1 MAAPSPLETSPVVSA
16 TSDLERR
23 VMATV
28 MTSETRGDPPW
39 LCAVKVAQCCGNE
52 ESNSPGFRSVFPNAD
67 LALIMVSNLC
77 FSNNTP
83 YMWKLLEQSM
93 ATKLVYPLHV
103 LALLTFRVIQ
113 NRREQ
118 PQTYRLYLELMRRY
132 AVSFSLREA
141 GPHKEKIIKSID
153 DTLRLSNTYRFEN
166 WNLGMAVVLFL
177 VSTMSS
183 LLDCVLQD
191 RGLLVAS
198 QYQHVNEG
206 FQSMD
211 IDVDSKLSKNRCKHL
226 ELLRQNNAFI
236 ALEVLENMCSSKC
249 IQVSLRLVNFNMSE
263 TFKSLLQR
271 LEVLQARCTSPE
283 SLLPIN
289 NLLERLFSHVKDAIN
304 SDYRLKRWDLLGHVF
319 GTGLAD
325 SPLSYL
331 IGNGKTCCWIP
342 FDILMEN
349 VMDGKTFCPAS
360 SFEILTGLTKTLQI
374 VNQASWQE
382 TFQALW
388 ISALQLVQKA
398 RELKG
403 GPLLQIES
411 RLSMLLS
418 IVPLSIAPILREE
431 NYAASEGI
439 SAACRKQSLVACLQS
454 LTQYSSLLRPPQPVV
469 SAAND
474 AAEKAARVVRNVKM
488 ASSNVMMHHKYST
501 NAVGNLLHLMVES
514 CIARDLI
521 DTSAYFWP
529 DYVVPCNVAEVP
541 DSSLIQYCPWSNFM
555 QGAPLTMSLQNAL
568 TNIPAPSV
576 TELKKLNHLALH
588 GSDEER
594 SASSKILCGASL
606 DQGWCIQEHVVHIAV
621 KLLSPQL
628 TLGSPRTG
636 DANFYLSHM
645 HMLATLLSCLS
656 HDCVIHI
663 LSLYGLVPDVVAALM
678 PLCEAFGSFPPPSP
692 NQSSTGEEVSP
703 YSVFS
708 FAFLFLLRLCK
719 NNGPDKEF
727 YTTSCGGPVR
737 PDIKLDFF
745 LLTRNSRIQKN
756 TALSNRYYVNNV
768 ADPFHDLR
776 CHPVYVDSFPNL
788 RAWYFE
794 RQVYLTSNL
803 SDKCNSSRKHQVAND
818 MLIFICRNMN
828 INDNWLVSSSNSSTI
843 THGSSSTFCSSA
855 SGSNSGSSERISGDE
870 IQGLP
875 HYPAWE
881 LLEAAPLVLDAIF
894 NACAYG
900 PISSRDLTIGLKGL
914 VDFLPVSVAAIIS
927 YFMAEITRGTWKSV
941 PLNGIDWPTP
951 AEALNSFHLE
961 VKEVLE
967 RVSVHVQNWYPQD
980 VEPMLPLPLAAL
992 LSLSITFK
1000 LDKNS
1005 EYIYSVIGRALG
1017 NYLLNCPWPIMLT
1030 ICALWIQKARMW
1042 HDYIVLLGARSHFT
1056 NDKDAVR
1063 QLLSSCFKSFL
1074 DAGSMVSNFTTS
1086 SNGVVDL
1093 LGESVCG
1100 RLAVRPGILFL
1111 NTCHLFR
1118 GSPRYFSD
1126 MICKLVVEWTCK
1138 LADEWTSGGPKQL
1151 KFGQMSLAA
1160 TICAVRRVAIL
1171 GASLLC
1177 MAGRSSLVQ
1186 YLFEETAP
1194 TFLLSMDEER
1204 FKQTS
1209 WISSMLVGYAISY
1222 LLFFSAAIVWGVQA
1236 GTGPDKFRGSDMS
1249 PYAIKNHLSF
1259 IAKVTEGNIALRC
1272 DPALWEAHVSSFVG
1286 LIVRLAPSWVPHTKL
1301 DALKKISSSL
1311 RRWHEQDLS
1320 LSLLELGG
1328 ISAIEDAL
1336 ESLS

>member
-1 MAAPSPLETSPVVSA
+1 MAAPPPLETSPDTTA

-28 MTSETRGDPPW
+28 LTSETRGDPPW
-39 LCAVKVAQCCGNE
+39 LCAVNVAQCCGSDEND
-52 ESNSPGFRSVFPNAD
+52 SPGFPDAD
-67 LALIMVSNLC
+67 LAAIMVSNLC
-77 FSNNTP
+77 FSHNTP

-103 LALLTFRVIQ
+103 LALLTSRVIQ

-141 GPHKEKIIKSID
+141 GPHKEKITKSID

-166 WNLGMAVVLFL
+166 WNLGMAMVLFL
-177 VSTMSS
+177 VRTMSS
-183 LLDCVLQD
+183 LLDCVLHD
-191 RGLLVAS
+191 WGFSVAS

-206 FQSMD
+206 YQSTD
-211 IDVDSKLSKNRCKHL
+211 IDVDSKLSNNRRKHL

-236 ALEVLENMCSSKC
+236 ALEVLETMCSSKC

-289 NLLERLFSHVKDAIN
+289 SLLERLFSHVKDASN
-304 SDYRLKRWDLLGHVF
+304 SYYRLKRWDLLGHVF

-325 SPLSYL
+325 SPLSHL
-331 IGNGKTCCWIP
+331 IGTGKTCCWIP
-342 FDILMEN
+342 FDVLMEN

-374 VNQASWQE
+374 VNQASWLE

-388 ISALQLVQKA
+388 ISALQLVQRA

-403 GPLLQIES
+403 GPVPHIES

-431 NYAASEGI
+431 NYTTSEGI
-439 SAACRKQSLVACLQS
+439 SAASRKQSLVACLQS
-454 LTQYSSLLRPPQPVV
+454 LTQYSSLLHPPQTLV

-474 AAEKAARVVRNVKM
+474 AAAKAARVVRNVNM
-488 ASSNVMMHHKYST
+488 ESSNVMMHHKYST

-529 DYVVPCNVAEVP
+529 GYVVPCNVAKVP
-541 DSSLIQYCPWSNFM
+541 DSSLIQDCPWSNFM

-568 TNIPAPSV
+568 INIPAPSI

-606 DQGWCIQEHVVHIAV
+606 DRGWCIQEHVVHIAV
-621 KLLSPQL
+621 RLLSPQL
-628 TLGSPRTG
+628 TLVSPRTG
-636 DANFYLSHM
+636 DDNFYLSHIR
-645 HMLATLLSCLS
+645 MLATLLSCLS
-656 HDCVIHI
+656 HDSVIHI

-678 PLCEAFGSFPPPSP
+678 PLCEAFGSFPPPST

-703 YSVFS
+703 YCVFS

-719 NNGPDKEF
+719 YYGPDKEF
-727 YTTSCGGPVR
+727 YTSSCGGPVR
-737 PDIKLDFF
+737 PDLKLDF
-745 LLTRNSRIQKN
+745 LLLMRNSRIQKN

-794 RQVYLTSNL
+794 TQVYLTSNL
-803 SDKCNSSRKHQVAND
+803 SDKCNASRKHQVANNI
-818 MLIFICRNMN
+818 LIFICRNMN
-828 INDNWLVSSSNSSTI
+828 NDNWSGSSSNSSTI
-843 THGSSSTFCSSA
+843 THGSSSTFCSST
-855 SGSNSGSSERISGDE
+855 SGSISGSFESISGDE

-881 LLEAAPLVLDAIF
+881 LLEAIPLVLDAIF

-914 VDFLPVSVAAIIS
+914 VDFLPASIAVIIR
-927 YFMAEITRGTWKSV
+927 YFTAEITRGTWKSV
-941 PLNGIDWPTP
+941 PLNGIDWPSP

-967 RVSVHVQNWYPQD
+967 RVSVHVQNWYQQD
-980 VEPMLPLPLAAL
+980 VEPMLPLPLAAF
-992 LSLSITFK
+992 LSLTITFK

-1005 EYIYSVIGRALG
+1005 EYMRSVIGRALE
-1017 NYLLNCPWPIMLT
+1017 NYLVNCPWPIMLT
-1030 ICALWIQKARMW
+1030 ICALWMQKARMW
-1042 HDYIVLLGARSHFT
+1042 HDFIVLLGARSHFT

-1063 QLLSSCFKSFL
+1063 QLLHSCFKSFL
-1074 DAGSMVSNFTTS
+1074 DAGSMVRNFTTS
-1086 SNGVVDL
+1086 SNGVIDL
-1093 LGESVCG
+1093 LGESVCD

-1111 NTCHLFR
+1111 NTCHAFR
-1118 GSPRYFSD
+1118 GSPRYFSEV
-1126 MICKLVVEWTCK
+1126 ICKLVVEWTCK

-1177 MAGRSSLVQ
+1177 MVGRSSLVQ

-1194 TFLLSMDEER
+1194 TFLLSMHEER
-1204 FKQTS
+1204 SKQTA
-1209 WISSMLVGYAISY
+1209 WISSMLEGYAVSY
-1222 LLFFSAAIVWGVQA
+1222 LLFFSAAIMWGVQA
-1236 GTGPDKFRGSDMS
+1236 GTGPDKFRGSDVS

-1259 IAKVTEGNIALRC
+1259 IARVTEGNIALRC

-1286 LIVRLAPSWVPHTKL
+1286 LIVRLAPSWVPSTKL
-1301 DALKKISSSL
+1301 DVLKKISSSL
-1311 RRWHEQDLS
+1311 RRWHEHDLA

-1328 ISAIEDAL
+1328 ISAIEATLD
-1336 ESLS
+1336 SLS